1 MRPAVDCYSCEE
13 PAINACKRCAKPY
26 CEDHGNAS
34 YCADCL
40 KPASAMPSFNLYRGA
55 LLVMLVGTALAVF
68 LLLRPPGE
76 SKGAAPVVVGN
87 RGPTPTA
94 SGGKQEPT
102 VAPATPGASATAAAA
117 AASSTAGSGT
127 PSAGGTGTAPA
138 GTPGTP
144 GAATTGTPS
153 ASGTPTASGTQS
165 PFIEYTAQ
173 EGDSLYGIAQQNVP
187 VGDDIVEYMKAVAAL
202 NGWPDYEHPDIHVGQ
217 IILLPRPAQ

>member
-1 MRPAVDCYSCEE
+1 MDCYSCEE

-76 SKGAAPVVVGN
+76 TKGAPPVVVGN

-94 SGGKQEPT
+94 SGGKTEPT
-102 VAPATPGASATAAAA
+102 VAAATPGASATAAAA
-117 AASSTAGSGT
+117 AASSTAGG
-127 PSAGGTGTAPA
+127 
-138 GTPGTP
+138 GTP
-144 GAATTGTPS
+144 GAGETGTASAGETGTPAASTTGTPP
-153 ASGTPTASGTQS
+153 ASGTATASGTEQ

-173 EGDSLYGIAQQNVP
+173 DGDSLFGIAQQYVP
-187 VGDDIVEYMKAVAAL
+187 VGDDIIAFMHAIATL
-202 NGWPDYEHPDIHVGQ
+202 NGWDYDNPNIQVGQ
-217 IILLPRPAQ
+217 IVLLPKPVQ